1 MGLSSDDQKPPF
13 SNEVDN
19 LTFGEK
25 EINYDYIKDIHNEP
39 EESHSASEYL
49 VIYIIRIHKYINV
62 HVQCNLDY
70 PNLDFSVYGYG

>member
-25 EINYDYIKDIHNEP
+25 EINYDNIKDIHNEP
-39 EESHSASEYL
+39 EQSHSASEYL
-49 VIYIIRIHKYINV
+49 VIYIIRIYKMYKCTYMIMLYQEMRIIH
-62 HVQCNLDY
+62 L
-70 PNLDFSVYGYG
+70 